1 MAETFTPR
9 LGLIQWGAGTDGPT
23 RAEFN
28 SISSALENLGAIDKQ
43 GTFASRPAPTVRGTY
58 YWDTTN
64 GILWRDNSSAWFSV
78 GATGADAVFSSSAI
92 GNRPLTLNAPAGQTA
107 NLLTANVNAVALAE
121 ITSSGSF
128 ISAGTYT
135 GKSLSMVNG
144 TAGNVVID
152 GKGAPS
158 QSADLLRLR
167 NSADTNL
174 FRVDASGNVLGQSF
188 RIANGS
194 AVFGG
199 TAMSTVSGTL
209 FSGNAAAEVVGLTGG
224 ASGTFSDF
232 LLIQHQA
239 ADSNAVLRRL
249 GLHMMVDTTSEA
261 KSGSLYI
268 ESSAAN
274 FGSPEFVLAR
284 GGTPVLRFP
293 STGNAILGTGIG
305 LTIPTNNDATLAQS
319 SPSFMIGAA
328 NAANLILSGSKVVA
342 RNNGAAAT
350 LALNPEGGTVTMGG
364 NLVVTGTIT
373 GGGVLQKISE
383 TILGSAQSSVT
394 LSSIPSTYRHLI
406 LIMGSRG
413 TGTVQFTPSGMR
425 FNGDT
430 GNNYDYVQLWGTGA
444 TGTPAPYAG
453 AVQAIQS
460 SSIFIGETPGASASA
475 NAANS
480 IIIHIPWYT
489 ATGFQKNVIV
499 STTMP
504 YAALSSGS
512 EGSAQMFT
520 EHTSGRW
527 RNFSDAISSITL
539 LSATTGGPNNFGI
552 GSYFTLYGLP

>member
-1 MAETFTPR
+1 MAETSTAR

-23 RAEFN
+23 RTEFN
-28 SISSALENLGAIDKQ
+28 SISSALENLAAIDKQ
-43 GTFASRPAPTVRGTY
+43 GTFGARPAATVRGTY

-78 GATGADAVFSSSAI
+78 GSSGADAVFSSSAI
-92 GNRPLTLNAPAGQTA
+92 GNRPLTLNAPSGQTA
-107 NLLTANVNAVALAE
+107 NLLTGNVNSVPVAE
-121 ITSSGSF
+121 ITSAGSF

-135 GKSLSMVNG
+135 GKSLSMVNS
-144 TAGNVVID
+144 TAGNVVVD
-152 GKGAPS
+152 GKGAAS

-239 ADSNAVLRRL
+239 ADSSAVLRRL
-249 GLHMMVDTTSEA
+249 GLHMMVDTASEA
-261 KSGSLYI
+261 KSGSMYI

-274 FGSPEFVLAR
+274 FGSPNFVLAR
-284 GGTPVLRFP
+284 GGTPVLTFP
-293 STGNAILGTGIG
+293 STGNALLGTGIG

-319 SPSFMIGAA
+319 SPSFMIGAS

-350 LALNPEGGTVTMGG
+350 LALNPEGGNVTVGG
-364 NLVVTGTIT
+364 NLVVTGNIT
-373 GGGVLQKISE
+373 GGGVLQKIAE
-383 TILGSAQSSVT
+383 TVLGSAQASVT
-394 LSSIPSTYRHLI
+394 FSSIPQTYRHLRI
-406 LIMGSRG
+406 IMGARG
-413 TGTVQFTPSGMR
+413 SGSVTFTVGGLR

-430 GNNYDYVQLWGTGA
+430 GNNYDHVQLWGNGA
-444 TGTPAPYAG
+444 TGGTAPYA
-453 AVQAIQS
+453 AANQVIQG
-460 SSIFIGETPGASASA
+460 SSIFIGETPGANASA

-480 IIIHIPWYT
+480 IIIDIPWYT
-489 ATGFQKNVIV
+489 TTNFQKTLFV
-499 STTMP
+499 SATVP
-504 YAALSSGS
+504 YAALAAGNEASSQMYS
-512 EGSAQMFT
+512 EIV
-520 EHTSGRW
+520 SGRW
-527 RNFSDAISSITL
+527 RNTAAITSVTL
-539 LSATTGGPNNFGI
+539 IASTSGGTNNYNTN
-552 GSYFTLYGLP
+552 SYFTLYGLP